1 MSLFRKLYPSELENI
16 IDELDKENKLNEV
29 HLKNLSQYISK
40 IYTISISFS
49 LITGLVVLLSSHSL
63 IMKIV
68 GIGAA
73 VIFFGGM
80 RSRLNYLL
88 RTYTVILSYGTK
100 SNATVTHFSKSNGV
114 GGASWRIDYEYVV
127 NERNLKAS
135 VKHIPNEFFF
145 KKYEIGEQV
154 EIYID
159 PTYQH
164 ITVPAVP
171 KLIKTFNLR
180 K

>member
-1 MSLFRKLYPSELENI
+1 
-16 IDELDKENKLNEV
+16 
-29 HLKNLSQYISK
+29 
-40 IYTISISFS
+40 
-49 LITGLVVLLSSHSL
+49 
-63 IMKIV
+63 MKIV

-73 VIFFGGM
+73 VFFFGDM

-114 GGASWRIDYEYVV
+114 GGTGWSIDYEYVV
-127 NERNLKAS
+127 NERHLKSS
-135 VKHIPNEFFF
+135 VQQIPNDFFF